1 MTHESGQIEH
11 YPLMT
16 TTSGVGKSGYIQQPF
31 GIGTTNSSGH
41 CNANMNMADWRTLMG
56 VTRIRSQLT
65 QKPQQ
70 LYGYEYIWNTP
81 QCSKNPWGEWVP
93 PSGYWPAVAIHPS
106 IHLSTHSSTSTST
119 TTSTT
124 IQKGMFV
131 VCYFDVAGRPAGQAN
146 LRINYVT
153 LCGRSGCN
161 STAIKI
167 ANHR

>member
-106 IHLSTHSSTSTST
+106 IHSFIH
-119 TTSTT
+119 
-124 IQKGMFV
+124 IHIHIHNHIHDHPEGG
-131 VCYFDVAGRPAGQAN
+131 VCGLLFWRGWQASWP
-146 LRINYVT
+146 
-153 LCGRSGCN
+153 G
-161 STAIKI
+161 
-167 ANHR
+167 

>member
-16 TTSGVGKSGYIQQPF
+16 TASGVGKSGYIQQPF
-31 GIGTTNSSGH
+31 SIGTTNSSGH

-65 QKPQQ
+65 QKPHQ

-106 IHLSTHSSTSTST
+106 IHSFIH
-119 TTSTT
+119 
-124 IQKGMFV
+124 IHIHIHNHIHDHPEGVFV

>member
-31 GIGTTNSSGH
+31 SIGTTNSSGH

-70 LYGYEYIWNTP
+70 LYGYEYMEHP
-81 QCSKNPWGEWVP
+81 SVLEKSMGWVGAAKWLLAG
-93 PSGYWPAVAIHPS
+93 SSHPS
-106 IHLSTHSSTSTST
+106 IQPS
-119 TTSTT
+119 
-124 IQKGMFV
+124 IQSFIHIHIHNHIHDHPEGGICGLLFWR
-131 VCYFDVAGRPAGQAN
+131 GWQASWP
-146 LRINYVT
+146 
-153 LCGRSGCN
+153 G
-161 STAIKI
+161 
-167 ANHR
+167 